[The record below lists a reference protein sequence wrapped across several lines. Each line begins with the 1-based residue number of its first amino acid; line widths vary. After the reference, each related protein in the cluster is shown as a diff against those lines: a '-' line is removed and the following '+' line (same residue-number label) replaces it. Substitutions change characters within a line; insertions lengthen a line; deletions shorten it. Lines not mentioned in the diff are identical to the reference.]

1 MAKNEKPCERN
12 CLWVGGGTWDGDG
25 GGMKRSHHQVY
36 EVEETTA
43 FDDMNEEEVFNTWT
57 FSMQSRASC
66 LALSIAGNRAHTA
79 AYTEKWLRDLLPQ
92 T

>member
-43 FDDMNEEEVFNTWT
+43 FDDMKEEEVFNT
-57 FSMQSRASC
+57 
-66 LALSIAGNRAHTA
+66 
-79 AYTEKWLRDLLPQ
+79 
-92 T
+92 